1 MKIGRVILSMMVL
14 AVILFSFSGV
24 FAQGT
29 GLKLDDPAPAFKL
42 ESMDGDTLELSKFAG
57 KVVVLHFWHSN

>member
-1 MKIGRVILSMMVL
+1 MKTGRIILSMMVL

-29 GLKLDDPAPAFKL
+29 GLKLDEPAPAFNL
-42 ESMDGDTLELSKFAG
+42 VSMDGDTLDLAKYSG
-57 KVVVLHFWHSN
+57 KVVILHFWHHN